1 MGEISHQI
9 ASVAEN
15 SIGARAGLAPGD
27 IILEMNGAKIRDIFD
42 YHYYSDDEVVDIK
55 VQGADGSIR
64 VCHVEKEIGEDLG
77 ITFEN
82 GLMDDYRSCHN
93 QCIFC
98 FIDQMPPGMRG
109 TLYFKDDDT
118 RLSFLQGNY
127 VTLTNISEEDM
138 SRIISYHLAPI
149 NISVHTTNP
158 QLRCE
163 MLHNRFAGDI
173 LDKIR
178 MLYDAGIEMNAQ
190 IVLCKGINDGE
201 ELERTIGD
209 LLEFYPFMQSLS
221 VVPVG
226 LTKYREGLY
235 PLKPFAAD
243 DAGEVLEIIRKWQE
257 ISQKKNGVRFVQAS
271 DEWYLLAGEPLPE
284 AGTYDGYLQLENG
297 VGMLRLLMDEFDEAL
312 EKKHHRPFMRKR
324 EISLATGYLAAPFIR
339 EMCARLEKKFP
350 RVTTH
355 VYAIRNDFFGEKI
368 TVSGLITGQDLIA
381 QLQGK
386 VLGERLLLPQNMLR
400 CGEEVFLDDV
410 TLTELKKSLQVQ
422 VDIVKSSGQ
431 DFVDCILN

>member
-98 FIDQMPPGMRG
+98 FIDQMPPGMRD

-201 ELERTIGD
+201 ELERTIVD

-284 AGTYDGYLQLENG
+284 AETYDGYLQLENG

-312 EKKHHRPFMRKR
+312 EKTSQAFYAKEGDLSGYRISGGPFHQGDVRPAGE
-324 EISLATGYLAAPFIR
+324 EISSGNHPCLR
-339 EMCARLEKKFP
+339 HKKRLF
-350 RVTTH
+350 R
-355 VYAIRNDFFGEKI
+355 GEDHGLRADYRAGSHRSA
-368 TVSGLITGQDLIA
+368 SG
-381 QLQGK
+381 
-386 VLGERLLLPQNMLR
+386 E
-400 CGEEVFLDDV
+400 
-410 TLTELKKSLQVQ
+410 
-422 VDIVKSSGQ
+422 SSGRTAASSPEYAALRGGG
-431 DFVDCILN
+431 FPG